1 VGKVLGKIGK
11 YGCLLPLV
19 VIGALVVLVVI
30 IALIAASGHSSA
42 PTPDVHAPLASG
54 SSAVVTTAAD
64 KQHKVTITQIQ
75 ENATSTNQFEQP
87 PSGQRYYVLT
97 VVVENPGKHEISLG
111 DWKLR
116 TADGS
121 EYDDTIVSGLGTP
134 LSSFMSL
141 TPGGKTQGIVVFT
154 IPETAQVQWIRY
166 DPNPFAN
173 GDLYF
178 DAR

>member
-19 VIGALVVLVVI
+19 VIGALVVIVVI
-30 IALIAASGHSSA
+30 IAAIAASGHGSA
-42 PTPDVHAPLASG
+42 PTPDVHAPLANG
-54 SSAVVTTAAD
+54 SSATVTTAGD
-64 KQHKVTITQIQ
+64 KQHKVTIVQIQ
-75 ENATSTNQFEQP
+75 ENATSTNEFERP
-87 PSGQRYYVLT
+87 PSGQRYYALT

-116 TADGS
+116 ATDGS
-121 EYDDTIVSGLGTP
+121 EYDDTIVSGLGDLLP
-134 LSSFMSL
+134 SVMSL
-141 TPGGKTQGIVVFT
+141 TPGGKTQGVVVFA
-154 IPETAQVQWIRY
+154 IPATAQVQWIRY
-166 DPNPFAN
+166 DPNPFAK